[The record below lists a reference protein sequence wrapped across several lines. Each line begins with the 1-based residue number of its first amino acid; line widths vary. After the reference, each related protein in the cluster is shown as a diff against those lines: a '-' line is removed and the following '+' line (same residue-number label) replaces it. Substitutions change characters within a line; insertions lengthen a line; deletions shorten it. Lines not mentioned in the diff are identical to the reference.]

1 MTAAAPAGDPPPVP
15 SPPARSPRTPAEP
28 TRLTP
33 VASTPAV
40 PTAAQNPPVPA
51 AAQTPA
57 VPPVSASTP
66 AEAWLA
72 VAVLALPVALVV
84 AADRL
89 LVGWS
94 LRDSGRL
101 DAPTL
106 APLLGVGLVLL
117 TRRRLPGLRTRFDAR
132 LDVRVVRR
140 GVAVLMM
147 VVASMVVWN
156 QLCLMFGWMPVPRI
170 DVDAGLPL
178 IARAA
183 AYVPLAVAQELAWRG
198 VVRPTLAAAYGWFVG
213 SLATGLVWGLL
224 TAMTWRFG
232 VTYGLLVVI
241 ASIGWSMMVGT
252 LVEEMRRGQIIVASL
267 FQWGLLLALYLLLPE
282 ETGVTKAAWV
292 IALTAVIGGVAT
304 GWVYVRSRR
313 ARGMSPYGGELLT
326 RA

>member
-1 MTAAAPAGDPPPVP
+1 MTAAAQAGDPAPVP
-15 SPPARSPRTPAEP
+15 TRPAP
-28 TRLTP
+28 
-33 VASTPAV
+33 
-40 PTAAQNPPVPA
+40 
-51 AAQTPA
+51 
-57 VPPVSASTP
+57 TP

-72 VAVLALPVALVV
+72 VAVLALPIALVV

-132 LDVRVVRR
+132 GDVRVVRR
-140 GVAVLMM
+140 SVAALMT

-178 IARAA
+178 AVRAV

-198 VVRPTLAAAYGWFVG
+198 IVRPTLATAHGWFVG

-224 TAMTWRFG
+224 AGATWRFG
-232 VTYGLLVVI
+232 VTYGLLTVV
-241 ASIGWSMMVGT
+241 ATVGWSMMVGT

-267 FQWGLLLALYLLLPE
+267 FQWGMLVALYLLLPE
-282 ETGVTKAAWV
+282 EAGVLKAAWV
-292 IALTAVIGGVAT
+292 IAITAVIGGVAT
-304 GWVYVRSRR
+304 GWIYVRSRR
-313 ARGMSPYGGELLT
+313 ARGMSPYG
-326 RA
+326 RPPFNQA